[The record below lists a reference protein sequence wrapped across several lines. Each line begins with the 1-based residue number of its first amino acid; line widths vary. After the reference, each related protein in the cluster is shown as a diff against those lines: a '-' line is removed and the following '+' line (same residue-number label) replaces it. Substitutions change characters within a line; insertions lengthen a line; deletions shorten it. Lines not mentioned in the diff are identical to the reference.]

1 MYKHELKCE
10 IENDQF
16 TSTVDNY
23 VINLIEVTYGHAQY
37 GEPCHRRL
45 ERTDTSDDY
54 SLSLSHRSNPRSV
67 HKDILIRKELLFEG
81 QTAK

>member
-1 MYKHELKCE
+1 MNFSAKLRM
-10 IENDQF
+10 IQF
-16 TSTVDNY
+16 MATVDN
-23 VINLIEVTYGHAQY
+23 LIEFTYGHAQN
-37 GEPCHRRL
+37 GETCHRRF

-54 SLSLSHRSNPRSV
+54 SLSLSQRSNPRSV